1 MRVAGGFD
9 DFSLRTR
16 AVNQGRVRS
25 YRGRDP
31 WVVLAARDRSGLGQT
46 NNGTGE
52 AWLGKRNHGGTPQ
65 HDGLSEGQP
74 ATLKNWFLSRLLSLG
89 IGRAGGQTSWSQ
101 SPALAP
107 G

>member
-16 AVNQGRVRS
+16 AVNQGTARL

-31 WVVLAARDRSGLGQT
+31 WVALAARDRGVRCQT

-52 AWLGKRNHGGTPQ
+52 AWLGKRNRGGTPQ

-74 ATLKNWFLSRLLSLG
+74 ATLKSWILARLLS
-89 IGRAGGQTSWSQ
+89 IGLTRGGGQTSSSR
-101 SPALAP
+101 SPVRVP
-107 G
+107 D

>member
-31 WVVLAARDRSGLGQT
+31 WVVLAARDRSGRGQT

-52 AWLGKRNHGGTPQ
+52 AWLGKRNRGGTPQ
-65 HDGLSEGQP
+65 HGGLSEGQP
-74 ATLKNWFLSRLLSLG
+74 ATLKSWFLARLLSVGLTRG
-89 IGRAGGQTSWSQ
+89 GGQTSS
-101 SPALAP
+101 SRSLVRVPD
-107 G
+107 